1 MRYLSQARVHAA
13 GEADA
18 DKRRMLKQLEFL
30 DANYSGGLAA
40 YISNAK
46 RLLEESRTG
55 MHHMKHAYIHL
66 QDSQNILSIHHLPL
80 VQNSLFHETISFI
93 LRPCDTLHALLHLQ
107 FDCGCA

>member
-1 MRYLSQARVHAA
+1 MHAA

-55 MHHMKHAYIHL
+55 MLTRICRTSPTPQASSNHCK
-66 QDSQNILSIHHLPL
+66 
-80 VQNSLFHETISFI
+80 
-93 LRPCDTLHALLHLQ
+93 LLKL
-107 FDCGCA
+107 C

>member
-1 MRYLSQARVHAA
+1 MHAA
-13 GEADA
+13 GKADA

-55 MHHMKHAYIHL
+55 MRHMKHARMHL
-66 QDSQNILSIHHLPL
+66 QNTQDIPRIYQL
-80 VQNSLFHETISFI
+80 
-93 LRPCDTLHALLHLQ
+93 
-107 FDCGCA
+107 